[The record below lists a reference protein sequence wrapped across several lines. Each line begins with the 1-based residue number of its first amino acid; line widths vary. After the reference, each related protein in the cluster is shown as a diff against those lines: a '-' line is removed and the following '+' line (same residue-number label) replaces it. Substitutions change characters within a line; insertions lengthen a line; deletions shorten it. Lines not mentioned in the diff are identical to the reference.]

1 VVGDVAALTHLDWEA
16 RAADLPQPAVL
27 LNDLAAAAHGVGT
40 LGPGGHR
47 RICGPAPTEQAT
59 RVVIGCGTGHGQ
71 ALWTE
76 GRVVAGEGGHAGFA
90 PEDPELAELAQAIR
104 LQHGR
109 VRIESVL
116 SGGGL
121 DELLRFA
128 AGRAVLGARATE
140 ALQQRPSA
148 AVVAEFAG
156 EDPACARARS
166 LFARALGAEAGNAAL
181 RCLPAGGVW
190 LVGGVVEALV
200 RPAVDPEIQAAFCA
214 KEPVSERV
222 RQIPLLVVQDSDIGL
237 RGAAVVAAKLLH

>member
-1 VVGDVAALTHLDWEA
+1 VTGDVAALTHLDWEA

-40 LGPGGHR
+40 LGPGGYR
-47 RICGPAPTEQAT
+47 RICGPAPIEQAT
-59 RVVIGCGTGHGQ
+59 RVVMGCGTGHGQ

-222 RQIPLLVVQDSDIGL
+222 MQIPLLVVQDPNIGL
-237 RGAAVVAAKLLH
+237 RGAAVVAARLLH